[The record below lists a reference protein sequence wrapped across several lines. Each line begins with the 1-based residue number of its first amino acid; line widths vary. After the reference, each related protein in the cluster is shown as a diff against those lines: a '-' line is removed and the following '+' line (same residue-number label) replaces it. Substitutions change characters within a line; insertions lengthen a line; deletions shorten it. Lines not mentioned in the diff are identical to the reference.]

1 MIQNGIGAYRRA
13 DVFTADPKR
22 LVIMCYE
29 KAISSLQM
37 AREHYLSGDF
47 ESKAKNLQYF
57 HGIVCELRSA
67 LDFQNGGAIARNL
80 SSLYDYMSRAIL
92 IADIK
97 RDVNTFDTVISMLE
111 ELKSAWEEIFY
122 VSKPSMA
129 AAPPP
134 LNEKAG
140 RREAAA
146 QGWVG

>member
-1 MIQNGIGAYRRA
+1 MYQKGIGAYRRA

-37 AREHYLSGDF
+37 GREHYLSGDF

-57 HGIVCELRSA
+57 HDIVCELRNA
-67 LDFQNGGAIARNL
+67 LDFQKGGSIALNL

-92 IADIK
+92 EADIK
-97 RDVNTFDTVISMLE
+97 RDMNTFDTVISMLE

-122 VSKPSMA
+122 GSKPSFA
-129 AAPPP
+129 AASLPSK
-134 LNEKAG
+134 EKDCRHA
-140 RREAAA
+140 AAA